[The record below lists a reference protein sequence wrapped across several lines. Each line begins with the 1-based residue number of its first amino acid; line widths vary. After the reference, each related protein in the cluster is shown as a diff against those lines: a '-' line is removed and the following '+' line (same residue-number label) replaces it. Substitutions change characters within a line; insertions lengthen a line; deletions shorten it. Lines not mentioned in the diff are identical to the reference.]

1 MANNGTV
8 YDDEVKG
15 TLAAKLVPKFLSQG
29 GGYQLMYKI
38 QFNDG
43 RSESR
48 PLSECSCPLAIAE
61 YERL

>member
-1 MANNGTV
+1 MHTYVAHGTRSSGSLFQQTMANNGTV

-43 RSESR
+43 RSE
-48 PLSECSCPLAIAE
+48 
-61 YERL
+61 